1 MIKLMR
7 IAWYEYSR
15 HVFRWRFLLSLL
27 SLPMMLVFFAI
38 VLVIVALLLAFRKP
52 IGYVDYSGLLTNA
65 SPPNS
70 VVAYKTEADA
80 RAALESGEIQAYY
93 LLPEDYLKK
102 GEITLIYVNEPN
114 NRIKQGFI
122 GFLNAS
128 LLASLP
134 EETAQAIT
142 HGTNYTL
149 LVLSAQGDRP
159 AATENLFALIYPL
172 IGGILFIT
180 SMNTSSGYL
189 MWSVVEEKESRTI
202 EIMVT
207 SVSPGQFMGGKILGD
222 MAIGLTTLLVYI
234 SYVAIPVVLLGGLFP
249 QFIQVDISWGL
260 LALLVAELFPAF
272 VMECSLLAAVAS
284 TVAEPSEGSAFGSFI
299 TLPIWIPS
307 FLIIF
312 ILQNPNS
319 PLALGLSFF
328 PLTAPLTMAMRAVST
343 TIPVWQIIV
352 SVLVTL
358 MTAVAALW
366 LAGRAFRL
374 GMVRY
379 GKRVR
384 FSELFSR
391 QKGPVDV

>member
-1 MIKLMR
+1 
-7 IAWYEYSR
+7 
-15 HVFRWRFLLSLL
+15 
-27 SLPMMLVFFAI
+27 
-38 VLVIVALLLAFRKP
+38 
-52 IGYVDYSGLLTNA
+52 
-65 SPPNS
+65 
-70 VVAYKTEADA
+70 
-80 RAALESGEIQAYY
+80 
-93 LLPEDYLKK
+93 
-102 GEITLIYVNEPN
+102 
-114 NRIKQGFI
+114 
-122 GFLNAS
+122 
-128 LLASLP
+128 
-134 EETAQAIT
+134 
-142 HGTNYTL
+142 
-149 LVLSAQGDRP
+149 
-159 AATENLFALIYPL
+159 
-172 IGGILFIT
+172 
-180 SMNTSSGYL
+180 
-189 MWSVVEEKESRTI
+189 VVEEKESRTI

-234 SYVAIPVVLLGGLFP
+234 SYAAIPMVLLGGLFP
-249 QFIQVDISWGL
+249 QFIRVNISWGL
-260 LALLVAELFPAF
+260 LALLVAELLPAF

-358 MTAVAALW
+358 MTAIAALW